1 MQTFLTI
8 WIGQVVSLLGSKLTE
23 FALGFWI
30 LEQTYQETG
39 TISQFA
45 LTILLIYLP
54 KVIISP
60 LAGVLVDRWNRRY
73 AMILSDSV
81 SGIITLV
88 VMTLVFFD
96 KLEVWHIYV
105 AVTINS
111 AFGAFQL
118 PAYLAAI
125 AQLVPERNFSRA
137 NGMVQVSSGV
147 AKIAAPFIAGLLM
160 KFVGLEGVLSIDTIT
175 FMVALITLLS
185 VKFPNQKRTIHK
197 KTKIVEQIVN
207 ETVSAWNYIVA
218 REGLLK
224 LLSFIA
230 ISYFTTGML
239 EVILWPLLYKPNSTT
254 ELGSILSIG
263 GCGMLLGSVL
273 MTVWSSP
280 KKLVRIIVTFVG
292 LQGIIIL
299 LSGLKISMVI
309 VAIGIFCY
317 LFSLPIIVSCN
328 QTIWQRKIP
337 PRLQGRIFAL
347 QQAIERSLA
356 ICAYLLAG
364 PLVDRVFNPLMS
376 ENGLLAHSIGKI
388 IGTGFG
394 QGIALLLILL
404 GIVNLV
410 AAAIASQEPHLQQLE
425 IELPDLGKSNFKF
438 EQFELEGTHQ
448 PEYHCHNSN

>member
-1 MQTFLTI
+1 MQTFLII
-8 WIGQVVSLLGSKLTE
+8 WIGQVVSLFGSKLTE

-60 LAGVLVDRWNRRY
+60 IAGVLIDRWNRRY

-88 VMTLVFFD
+88 VMLLVFTG
-96 KLEVWHIYV
+96 KLQVWHIYV

-125 AQLVPERNFSRA
+125 AQLVPKENFSRA
-137 NGMVQVSSGV
+137 NGMVQASSGA

-160 KFVGLEGVLSIDTIT
+160 KVFGIEGVLFIDIT
-175 FMVALITLLS
+175 TFVVALITLLA
-185 VKFPNQKRTIHK
+185 VKFPNHKRRNHK
-197 KTKIVEQIVN
+197 QTKIIEQLVN
-207 ETVSAWNYIVA
+207 ETLSAWNYITA
-218 REGLLK
+218 RASLLK

-239 EVILWPLLYKPNSTT
+239 EVVLWPLLYEPDSTT
-254 ELGSILSIG
+254 ELGSVLSIG
-263 GCGMLLGSVL
+263 GCGMLLGSIL
-273 MTVWSSP
+273 MTVWNGP
-280 KKLVRIIVTFVG
+280 KYLVKTIIVFVG
-292 LQGIIIL
+292 IQGIIVL
-299 LSGLKISMVI
+299 LSGLKISILAMG
-309 VAIGIFCY
+309 IGIFCY

-337 PRLQGRIFAL
+337 PRLQGRVFAL
-347 QQAIERSLA
+347 QQTVERSLA

-364 PLVDRVFNPLMS
+364 PLVDRVLNPLMS
-376 ENGLLAHSIGKI
+376 EDGFLAHSIGKI
-388 IGTGFG
+388 IGTGLG
-394 QGIALLLILL
+394 QGIALLLVLL
-404 GIVNLV
+404 GLVNLV
-410 AAAIASQEPHLQQLE
+410 AAALAWQQPRLQKLE
-425 IELPDLGKSNFKF
+425 KELPDLGKSQFKF
-438 EQFELEGTHQ
+438 EQFDLTEHHNS
-448 PEYHCHNSN
+448 EYHLHKSN